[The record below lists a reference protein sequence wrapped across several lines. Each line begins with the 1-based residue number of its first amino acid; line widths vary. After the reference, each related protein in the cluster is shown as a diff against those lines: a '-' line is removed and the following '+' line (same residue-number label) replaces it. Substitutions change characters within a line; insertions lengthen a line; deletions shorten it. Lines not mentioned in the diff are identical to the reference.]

1 MDKNENKTRMVM
13 PCDVA
18 IRRFYRMYVTV
29 GKDASDQE
37 IADAVHGELLAA
49 NDQDAIL
56 TPDPDL
62 DIEAHDVLEITPDVD
77 GCWWDDADGPF
88 TDVTSK
94 VAKRESEMRR
104 VAKSAMNMLRLAR
117 PDRRL
122 VVGYVKPNDKTIG
135 RYTDWQRR
143 RNHLYAGNEYFL
155 VWDCAPDWETDKP
168 DLLYAV
174 NVSADSL
181 LTAAWELFE
190 LLSKKF

>member
-1 MDKNENKTRMVM
+1 MSNNENKGKMVV

-29 GKDASDQE
+29 DRDASGKE
-37 IADAVHGELLAA
+37 ITDAVHGELLAA

-62 DIEAHDVLEITPDVD
+62 DIEAHDVLEINPDTD
-77 GCWWDDADGPF
+77 GCWWDDAGEPF
-88 TDVTSK
+88 NDVMSK
-94 VAKRESEMRR
+94 DAERESMMRR
-104 VAKSAMNMLRLAR
+104 VARSAMNMLRLAR
-117 PDRRL
+117 PDRKL
-122 VVGYVKPNDKTIG
+122 AIGYVKPDDKQIE
-135 RYTDWQRR
+135 RYTDWQCR
-143 RNHLYAGNEYFL
+143 RNHIYTGNEYFL
-155 VWDCAPDWETDKP
+155 VWDCAPDWETDNP

-181 LTAAWELFE
+181 LCAAWELFE